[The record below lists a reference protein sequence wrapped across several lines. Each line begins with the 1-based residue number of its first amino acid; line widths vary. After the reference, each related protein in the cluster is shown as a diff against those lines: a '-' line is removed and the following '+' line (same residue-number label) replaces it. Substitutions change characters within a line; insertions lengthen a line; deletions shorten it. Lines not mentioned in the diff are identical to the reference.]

1 MEKNEIN
8 SPQTV
13 LAADPFVKIDFIHDR
28 TGPQTNG
35 IKDGMRTD
43 ELRPTVMGSCT
54 PNEIVMLYD
63 GDKLLGSVQASSNGQ
78 WVFDFPFGQS
88 LTPGEHQLFAT
99 IPGASSNTT
108 GFTVDPTAKYNL
120 LLDFVYAQAK
130 PNVVLGESS
139 NIPEIGVRGRTKPG
153 ELVEIYD
160 GEKLVGR
167 GYANSAGEYHIAIN
181 APLSVGEHA
190 LRAKS
195 ASGESAEK
203 PFTLT
208 PPPPADY
215 LEITGVRDEN
225 GRPLVE
231 GEANASR
238 YPTFFGKTVPF
249 ASVDV
254 WDGAQLLGTAVANIY
269 GEWHFN
275 VPHPLYGG
283 EHAIVAKTA
292 EGSATFTLIT
302 HAPSAPAAPM
312 IEHVF
317 DDVGAEIGEL
327 AAGAETDD
335 SRPRLQGTAEP
346 YRYVTV
352 FDNGRPIGQVMTD
365 NKGQWQFT
373 PGQPLAAGAHSLTV
387 GYPGGA
393 QSQAFDVTV
402 TEPQIARPVITSLYD
417 DVGKEQGIIGAGEST
432 DDSRPRLQGTA
443 EPYRYVTVFDNGRP
457 IGQVM
462 TDNKGHWQ
470 FTPGQPLA
478 AGAHSL
484 TVGYPGGAQS
494 EAFDVTVTEP
504 QIARP
509 VITSLY
515 DDVGKEQGIIGAG
528 ESTDDS
534 RPRLQGTAEPYR
546 YVTVFD
552 NGRPIGQV
560 MTDNKGHWQFTPG
573 QPLAAGAHSLT
584 VGYPGGAQSEA
595 FDVTVTEP
603 QIARPVI
610 TSLYDDVGKEQGIIG
625 AGESTDD
632 SRPRLQGTA
641 EPYRYVTVFDNGR
654 PIGQVMTD
662 NKGQW
667 QFTPG
672 QPLAAGAHSLTVGY
686 PGGAQSEAFDVT
698 VTEPQIARPV
708 ITSLYDDVGKEQGII
723 GAGESTDDRCPQ
735 LTGTAAA
742 GSWVNVVDNGTVI
755 GYVQADSNGR
765 WTFTVT
771 SPLTLGE
778 HRFTLVSDSVESA
791 PYTVTVTSLVKDEW
805 EIVGAYDN
813 VGAETGLVANGGTT
827 DDRYPEFTGRAPANS
842 FVRVY
847 AEHGLVAYTWADENG
862 EWRVKSGVALP
873 RGEINFVIEANN
885 QQSDVFTLNVEGETL
900 APTLDN
906 VYHGDL
912 DGSITLVGEGM
923 TTSPGY
929 FYLDGKGEPDSVIN
943 IFEGSILVASVQ
955 VDSFG
960 SWQLYKDVLQLLQN
974 GNHTLGIEYADG
986 RQRVEFDVNIDGS
999 LSPFS
1004 VLQQPEELLL
1014 IDAVQQDEDAPLP
1027 LQINDGDLRMQPE
1040 SVRGPMATP
1049 GVPSTLEDEALNQHA
1064 VSSY

>member
-327 AAGAETDD
+327 AAGAE
-335 SRPRLQGTAEP
+335 
-346 YRYVTV
+346 
-352 FDNGRPIGQVMTD
+352 
-365 NKGQWQFT
+365 
-373 PGQPLAAGAHSLTV
+373 
-387 GYPGGA
+387 
-393 QSQAFDVTV
+393 
-402 TEPQIARPVITSLYD
+402 
-417 DVGKEQGIIGAGEST
+417 
-432 DDSRPRLQGTA
+432 
-443 EPYRYVTVFDNGRP
+443 
-457 IGQVM
+457 
-462 TDNKGHWQ
+462 
-470 FTPGQPLA
+470 
-478 AGAHSL
+478 
-484 TVGYPGGAQS
+484 
-494 EAFDVTVTEP
+494 
-504 QIARP
+504 
-509 VITSLY
+509 
-515 DDVGKEQGIIGAG
+515 
-528 ESTDDS
+528 
-534 RPRLQGTAEPYR
+534 
-546 YVTVFD
+546 
-552 NGRPIGQV
+552 
-560 MTDNKGHWQFTPG
+560 
-573 QPLAAGAHSLT
+573 
-584 VGYPGGAQSEA
+584 
-595 FDVTVTEP
+595 
-603 QIARPVI
+603 
-610 TSLYDDVGKEQGIIG
+610 
-625 AGESTDD
+625 TDD

>member
-393 QSQAFDVTV
+393 QSQ
-402 TEPQIARPVITSLYD
+402 
-417 DVGKEQGIIGAGEST
+417 
-432 DDSRPRLQGTA
+432 
-443 EPYRYVTVFDNGRP
+443 
-457 IGQVM
+457 
-462 TDNKGHWQ
+462 
-470 FTPGQPLA
+470 
-478 AGAHSL
+478 
-484 TVGYPGGAQS
+484 
-494 EAFDVTVTEP
+494 AFDVTVTEP